1 MTHPSYLGFQLDWP
15 VFCKVPFF
23 ADGKD
28 WSRGELFNWRE
39 RNIPEDRVAVLY
51 NVQNIYHNKDLEKE
65 SKAGDRLV
73 EMSIDQLDTLVNLL
87 NTEVKSRTSS
97 TAEFNSK
104 KCKKSK
110 LEDKQRGL
118 VRSFLR
124 NNRWVEERFYEIR
137 DNILE

>member
-87 NTEVKSRTSS
+87 NNLANLLVNQLFLSRAKIVIEDNSVKM
-97 TAEFNSK
+97 
-104 KCKKSK
+104 
-110 LEDKQRGL
+110 
-118 VRSFLR
+118 V
-124 NNRWVEERFYEIR
+124 
-137 DNILE
+137 